1 MGKEITKMDTLNTSL
16 VPEKDNTV
24 SNRDSFEIVGYIV
37 CKDLVS
43 TDLIDKLVD
52 LYKEQIVPSKDSFL
66 RQMTNKFEPNE
77 LNEFGYVKQDFLD
90 VHNYK
95 KFPEF
100 SSAVKEIICS
110 DDIQNVLKQITN
122 NDAFNWMQSLL
133 FDLNRETIP
142 HHDSYYLDTIPG
154 GGSVAVWIA
163 LEDIDEKAGRFYL
176 VPNSVDA
183 AIHDLPHPLWLGKM
197 KEYFDANKDKVHAPP
212 LNKGDAIFWKSRI
225 VHGAFPIVDP
235 SLSRKSLTS
244 HFVPSDSKY
253 GNLFYSKDY
262 VELGT
267 YKGVKMY
274 SATPPDSNEW
284 TIIGDYKVGQ

>member
-1 MGKEITKMDTLNTSL
+1 MDTCNTSL
-16 VPEKDNTV
+16 AAEQENTI
-24 SNRDSFEIVGYIV
+24 SERRKLFETQGYVV
-37 CKDLVS
+37 CRDLVS
-43 TDLIDKLVD
+43 IDLIDKLIS
-52 LYKEQIVPSKDSFL
+52 LYKKQIAPSKEPFL

-90 VHNYK
+90 VHNYE
-95 KFPEF
+95 KFPDF
-100 SSAVKEIICS
+100 SSAVKEVICS
-110 DDIQNVLKQITN
+110 NEIQNVLKQLTGK
-122 NDAFNWMQSLL
+122 DAFNWMQSLL

-142 HHDSYYLDTIPG
+142 HHDSYYLDTVPG

-163 LEDIDEKAGRFYL
+163 LEDINEKAGRFYL
-176 VPNSVDA
+176 IPNSEDA

-197 KEYFDANKDKVHAPP
+197 QEYFAANQDKVHAPA
-212 LNKGDAIFWKSRI
+212 LNKGDAIFWRSRI

-253 GNLFYSKDY
+253 GNLFYSKNY
-262 VELGT
+262 LELGT

-274 SATPPDSNEW
+274 SATPPNSKEW